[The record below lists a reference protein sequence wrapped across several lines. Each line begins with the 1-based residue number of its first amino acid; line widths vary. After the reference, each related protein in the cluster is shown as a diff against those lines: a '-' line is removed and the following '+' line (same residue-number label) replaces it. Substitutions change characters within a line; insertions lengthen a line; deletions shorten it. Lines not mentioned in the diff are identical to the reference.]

1 MIGEK
6 ESDYWKQKINEFQ
19 HKNMTRAGADRL
31 DFSDVKD
38 EIKKF
43 ENKHPELKAKTSDN
57 GSYITWEILVTS
69 SVKFRVFF
77 QSQIKVSLMD
87 ISGGEAIKI
96 CDAKCFYNP
105 FPEIEDFVGKISGY
119 KKELEELL
127 KADMELSKKQKVAG
141 EFIKAYVQTKI
152 PSDKYLWQLIPENQ
166 SYKLILRD
174 VQTSEEKILI
184 LPLETFKESLKGWFL
199 ENQITEINNLP
210 K

>member
-6 ESDYWKQKINEFQ
+6 ESDYWKQKLNEFQ

-31 DFSDVKD
+31 NFSDVKD
-38 EIKKF
+38 EIKNF
-43 ENKHPELKAKTSDN
+43 ENNHPELKAKTSDN

-87 ISGGEAIKI
+87 VTVGEAVKI

-105 FPEIEDFVGKISGY
+105 FPEIEDFVKKIPDY

-141 EFIKAYVQTKI
+141 EFIKAYVQEKT
-152 PSDKYLWQLIPENQ
+152 PSDKYLWQLVPENQ

-174 VQTSEEKILI
+174 VKTAEEKTVIL
-184 LPLETFKESLKGWFL
+184 SL
-199 ENQITEINNLP
+199 ENFQKELNYLP

>member
-6 ESDYWKQKINEFQ
+6 ESDYWKQKLNEFQ

-31 DFSDVKD
+31 NFSDVKD
-38 EIKKF
+38 EIKNF
-43 ENKHPELKAKTSDN
+43 EKNHPELKAKSSDN

-87 ISGGEAIKI
+87 VTAGEAVKI

-105 FPEIEDFVGKISGY
+105 FPEIEDFVKKIPDY

-141 EFIKAYVQTKI
+141 EFIKAYVQEKT
-152 PSDKYLWQLIPENQ
+152 PSDKYLWQLVPENQ

-174 VQTSEEKILI
+174 VKTAEEKTVIL
-184 LPLETFKESLKGWFL
+184 SL
-199 ENQITEINNLP
+199 ENFQDELNYLP

>member
-1 MIGEK
+1 MIDEK
-6 ESDYWKQKINEFQ
+6 ESDYWKQKLNEFQ

-31 DFSDVKD
+31 NFSDVKD
-38 EIKKF
+38 EIKNF
-43 ENKHPELKAKTSDN
+43 ENKHPALKAKTSDN

-87 ISGGEAIKI
+87 VTAGEAVKI

-105 FPEIEDFVGKISGY
+105 FPEIEDFVKKIPDY

-141 EFIKAYVQTKI
+141 EFIKAYVQEKT
-152 PSDKYLWQLIPENQ
+152 PSDKYLWQLVPENQ

-174 VQTSEEKILI
+174 VKTAEEKTVIL
-184 LPLETFKESLKGWFL
+184 SL
-199 ENQITEINNLP
+199 ENFQDELNYLP

>member
-6 ESDYWKQKINEFQ
+6 ESDYWKQKLNEFQ

-31 DFSDVKD
+31 NFSDVKD
-38 EIKKF
+38 EIKKI
-43 ENKHPELKAKTSDN
+43 ENNHPAFKAKTSDN

-87 ISGGEAIKI
+87 VTAGEAVKI

-105 FPEIEDFVGKISGY
+105 FPEIEDFVKKIPDY

-141 EFIKAYVQTKI
+141 EFIKAYVQEKT
-152 PSDKYLWQLIPENQ
+152 PSDKYLWQLVPENQ

-174 VQTSEEKILI
+174 TKTAEEKTVIL
-184 LPLETFKESLKGWFL
+184 SL
-199 ENQITEINNLP
+199 ENFQKELNYLP

>member
-6 ESDYWKQKINEFQ
+6 ESDYWKQKLNEFQ

-31 DFSDVKD
+31 NFSDVKD
-38 EIKKF
+38 EIKNF
-43 ENKHPELKAKTSDN
+43 ENKYPALKAKTSDN

-77 QSQIKVSLMD
+77 QTQIKVSLMD
-87 ISGGEAIKI
+87 VTAGEAVKI

-105 FPEIEDFVGKISGY
+105 FPEIEDFVKKIPDY

-141 EFIKAYVQTKI
+141 EFIKAYVQEKT
-152 PSDKYLWQLIPENQ
+152 PSDKYLWQLVPENQ

-174 VQTSEEKILI
+174 VKTAEEKTVIL
-184 LPLETFKESLKGWFL
+184 SL
-199 ENQITEINNLP
+199 ENFQDELNYLP

>member
-6 ESDYWKQKINEFQ
+6 ESDYWKQKLNEFQ
-19 HKNMTRAGADRL
+19 HKNMTRTGADRL
-31 DFSDVKD
+31 NFSDVKD
-38 EIKKF
+38 EIKNF
-43 ENKHPELKAKTSDN
+43 EKNHPALKAKSSDN

-87 ISGGEAIKI
+87 VTAGEAVKI

-105 FPEIEDFVGKISGY
+105 FPEIEDFVKKIPDY

-141 EFIKAYVQTKI
+141 EFIKAYVQEKT
-152 PSDKYLWQLIPENQ
+152 PSDKYLWQLVPENQ

-174 VQTSEEKILI
+174 VKTAEEKTVIL
-184 LPLETFKESLKGWFL
+184 SL
-199 ENQITEINNLP
+199 ENFQDELNYLP